1 MRTLAVVLLAL
12 VAIAAGGLW
21 MFAEFGR
28 PADPAPIAAPAE
40 EPLVAESPEL
50 SADVA
55 AAEPENPAPS
65 ETPAPA
71 PARPRHDLTSKDA
84 APPPAAAAP
93 RATAVPDVDT
103 QPAEPAPQITAA
115 AASAAEPGTPA
126 ALDAARREAAKA
138 LPDAL
143 RSAAGKLAPRDAKP
157 ASPQSSL
164 AESQP
169 APPAAQSAVVE
180 PAPQAPAAEPRS
192 VATASPAQSAPPA
205 ERRVQPTRVAE
216 AAPAET
222 APAEAA
228 ASPLASEFKSR
239 QVAYNRP
246 PSRLVLGRPIDVSL
260 VINATADEE
269 AAREALEGF
278 KGEIVERDVDLSNI
292 VSAQL
297 TGVGFDIVT
306 QSVERQKLSDRT
318 LNRWQWRITPTE
330 PGSHTLILEIFGYE
344 SGALEAEPLDAYRD
358 EIVVEVRELD
368 RLVNLAQRYQPV
380 FAVVAGAA
388 GAISALLALL
398 RFRAER
404 KKK

>member
-12 VAIAAGGLW
+12 VAVAAGGLW
-21 MFAEFGR
+21 IFAEFGR
-28 PADPAPIAAPAE
+28 PAGPVAEIAAEQPDAGQ
-40 EPLVAESPEL
+40 PLIEDEQ
-50 SADVA
+50 
-55 AAEPENPAPS
+55 
-65 ETPAPA
+65 PAPA
-71 PARPRHDLTSKDA
+71 PEPASAPVAAPSEPAPAPKHELTSKDA
-84 APPPAAAAP
+84 PPPAPVQAAPAPATAPATAQPAPPSSASSLSADGVAAKAIPEELASAARNLPGLAAAKSAPAPEAAAAP
-93 RATAVPDVDT
+93 
-103 QPAEPAPQITAA
+103 
-115 AASAAEPGTPA
+115 
-126 ALDAARREAAKA
+126 EAA
-138 LPDAL
+138 PE
-143 RSAAGKLAPRDAKP
+143 P
-157 ASPQSSL
+157 
-164 AESQP
+164 
-169 APPAAQSAVVE
+169 SAVQA
-180 PAPQAPAAEPRS
+180 APVQA
-192 VATASPAQSAPPA
+192 APIQA
-205 ERRVQPTRVAE
+205 ERRVEAARVAE
-216 AAPAET
+216 AAPSE
-222 APAEAA
+222 PAG
-228 ASPLASEFKSR
+228 SSLASEFRSR

-246 PSRLVLGRPIDVSL
+246 PSKLVLGRPIDVSL

-278 KGEIVERDVDLSNI
+278 KGEIVERDVELSNI

-330 PGSHTLILEIFGYE
+330 PGTHTLILEIFGYA

-388 GAISALLALL
+388 GAISALLAVL
-398 RFRAER
+398 RFRADR